1 MRIPFAREN
10 GTLLYQQHIEMFYFE
25 FFGILS
31 MITSSP
37 SLFPQKDKRVYI
49 YETRTGKYEKETKIQ
64 GRLDDLKHNHLSTF
78 KMQ

>member
-1 MRIPFAREN
+1 
-10 GTLLYQQHIEMFYFE
+10 
-25 FFGILS
+25 